1 MADSLPEL
9 YTARDIARAAGV
21 AESQVQSL
29 LDTGAI
35 GSVAG
40 RLGTKGDPAWS
51 GFVLHGEAV
60 RAVRTLRSQ
69 SLLAAPTADHLGL
82 LLNSSA
88 APRRSTPF
96 ILSTS
101 LHAFVGVL
109 LFIGSLGL
117 TSADEK
123 TEPIDNNAR
132 PVRLVF
138 LAQPGPGGGGGG
150 GGLKM
155 KPPPPKAQRKGP
167 QQISSP
173 IPVRRPPPPIE
184 PIKKPVEPPP
194 VPLEAKT
201 LPVVTAPVAP
211 VAADKK
217 DQEGLLKEVPKEL
230 PPSQG
235 TGTGGGTGTGQG
247 TGIGEG
253 SGSGIGAGEGGGT
266 GGGPYRPG
274 SGVSPPRLIKEVHAD
289 YTDAARRQN
298 ISGEVELEIVVKSDG
313 SVGDVRILR
322 RLGSGLD
329 ERAVQA
335 VRQWRFSPARL
346 KGAPVDVIVEVSV
359 EFKLR

>member
-1 MADSLPEL
+1 MEAPFPEL

-29 LDTGAI
+29 LETGAI
-35 GSVAG
+35 RSVAG
-40 RLGTKGDPAWS
+40 SLGTSSHPAWS
-51 GFVLHGEAV
+51 GFVLQGEAV
-60 RAVRTLRSQ
+60 RAVRSLRHQ
-69 SLLAAPTADHLGL
+69 SLLAAPTGDHLGL

-96 ILSTS
+96 IVSTS
-101 LHAFVGVL
+101 LHALVGAL

-123 TEPIDNNAR
+123 TEPLDNPQ

-173 IPVRRPPPPIE
+173 IPARRPPPPIE

-217 DQEGLLKEVPKEL
+217 DQEGLLKEAPKEL

-253 SGSGIGAGEGGGT
+253 NGSGIGAGEGGGT

-274 SGVSPPRLIKEVHAD
+274 SGVTPPRLIKEVHAD
-289 YTDAARRQN
+289 YTEAGRRQN
-298 ISGEVELEIVVKSDG
+298 ISGEVELEIVVRRDG

-335 VRQWRFSPARL
+335 VRQWQFSPARL
-346 KGAPVDVIVEVSV
+346 KGVPVDVIVEVSV